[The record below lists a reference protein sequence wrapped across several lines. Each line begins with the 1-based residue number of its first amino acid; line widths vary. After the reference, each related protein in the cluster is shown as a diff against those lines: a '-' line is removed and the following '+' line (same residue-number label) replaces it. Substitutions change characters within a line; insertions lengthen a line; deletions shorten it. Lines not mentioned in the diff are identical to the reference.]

1 MLTSS
6 VSAHVH
12 VIENFGVV
20 FPKIGLS
27 VAAAAAAAVRRVFL
41 GVLYVY
47 KWL

>member
-27 VAAAAAAAVRRVFL
+27 VAAAAAAVRRVFL